1 MCCRK
6 PAKRHGVSVSYTH
19 LDVYKRQVICSDKTG
34 TLTEN
39 RMTVTVIDVAG
50 HSLELT
56 GTSHPAPALDERHE
70 TPIRLAEQPPAIG
83 LAIAGGA
90 LCNDASLQP
99 DPQTGRYGVIG
110 DPTEGALLVAALQA
124 GIRPV
129 SYTHLDV
136 YKRQIVAHQKKNLT

>member
-1 MCCRK
+1 M
-6 PAKRHGVSVSYTH
+6 
-19 LDVYKRQVICSDKTG
+19 YKRQLIRKLPAVETLGAVTVICSDKTG

-50 HSLELT
+50 HYLELT

-124 GIRPV
+124 GICLL
-129 SYTHLDV
+129 YTSG
-136 YKRQIVAHQKKNLT
+136 RGNGR